1 MTLYLI
7 RGLPGSG
14 KSTLARKLVK
24 EENICEADQFFYQNG
39 EYQFDRTRLAD
50 AHKLCQAKC
59 AARMLHQTEP
69 VAVAN
74 TFVKRWE
81 MDTYIQFAREA
92 NWNLV
97 EITVKG
103 PFQSIHHVPL
113 ATIERMKAQF
123 EP

>member
-7 RGLPGSG
+7 RGIPGSG

-24 EENICEADQFFYQNG
+24 EENICEADQFFSQNG
-39 EYQFDRTRLAD
+39 EYQFDRTRLAE
-50 AHKLCQAKC
+50 AHKFCQAKC
-59 AARMLHQTEP
+59 AARMLHQNEP

-74 TFVKRWE
+74 TFIKRWE
-81 MDTYIQFAREA
+81 MDVYKQFAKEA
-92 NWNLV
+92 KWNLV
-97 EITVKG
+97 EIIVKSQ
-103 PFQSIHHVPL
+103 FDSIHNVPI